1 MVNYPKG
8 VFPKTG
14 KEKGAK
20 IHKKNLALANLGM
33 DFEKDL
39 NESNDFYL
47 LHNIAVIYK
56 RPTPINVVRVDYSR
70 GALITQ
76 AYFEKQS
83 TTDYNGIY
91 KGRYVDFEAKSVKSK
106 TSFPLHN
113 IPIQQIEHLERII
126 FHGGIAFFL
135 IDCYTLKKTYLL
147 KADFICKFYREKPRK
162 SIPMDLIQEEG
173 YEVPEGLS
181 PRYDYLKVVDEVFFK

>member
-8 VFPKTG
+8 IFPKTE
-14 KEKGAK
+14 KEKAPK

-113 IPIQQIEHLERII
+113 IPVQQIEHLERII
-126 FHGGIAFFL
+126 FLGGIAFFL

>member
-8 VFPKTG
+8 IFPKTE
-14 KEKGAK
+14 KEKAPK

-126 FHGGIAFFL
+126 LHGGIAFFL

-181 PRYDYLKVVDEVFFK
+181 PRFDYLKVVDEVFFK

>member
-8 VFPKTG
+8 IFPKTD

-91 KGRYVDFEAKSVKSK
+91 KGRYLNSS
-106 TSFPLHN
+106 
-113 IPIQQIEHLERII
+113 HL
-126 FHGGIAFFL
+126 FHF
-135 IDCYTLKKTYLL
+135 T
-147 KADFICKFYREKPRK
+147 
-162 SIPMDLIQEEG
+162 
-173 YEVPEGLS
+173 V
-181 PRYDYLKVVDEVFFK
+181 